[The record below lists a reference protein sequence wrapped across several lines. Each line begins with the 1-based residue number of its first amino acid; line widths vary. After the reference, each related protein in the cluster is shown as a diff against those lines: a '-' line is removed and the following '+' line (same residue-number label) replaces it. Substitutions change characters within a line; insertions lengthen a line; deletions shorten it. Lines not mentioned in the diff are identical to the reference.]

1 MSKTYLEEYYDLIQR
16 GEVVAGYWIK
26 AELKNLI
33 EDLKDP
39 RYIYDTTQAHKRI
52 EFQEHFCLQSK
63 QPYYGKPLKLVPW
76 QKAFWEVLYSFKMA
90 DTGLLRFTE
99 ALLEIA
105 RKNGKSTM
113 FAGDAMY
120 DLFLGAGGMDICCAS
135 NDDRQ
140 ARLIWGEIAGMRERL
155 DPKRALTKP
164 TLTELRNRS
173 RGITIFR
180 LSSKTHNKD
189 GFNISKTLMDE
200 SHDITEA
207 NGTSEVAEACWRG
220 MSSKDEPLFLNASS
234 QGFNRKCYLDKKI
247 DYAKKVIKGEID
259 DIHFLAF
266 LYEQDSE
273 SEIWSDEKTWE
284 KSNPSLPYGIKKIAK
299 MRRDLETAKYD
310 KATRIHML
318 TKDFDL
324 AQDSAQAWLM
334 RADYDYKTDQID
346 LEKFRGSYLI
356 GAVDLSATTDL
367 THARAMLL
375 MPGSDKKYMI
385 GRYFIPESKLEDSD
399 DKAAGAKYAEWAR
412 ADLLTINEGQE
423 VDIAGVADWFLMLY
437 KKYGIRPFMIGYDE
451 RYAKTFINRATD
463 YGFELELLKQGRALS
478 NAMKLTEADLKHR
491 VINYGMNEIDMWCLK
506 NTCCEVD
513 GVGQIQP
520 RKEPGQQSR
529 RIDGALTMIMLE
541 EVYRRYGTDFRKRCG
556 VA

>member
-1 MSKTYLEEYYDLIQR
+1 MTYIEEYYDLIQR
-16 GEVVAGYWIK
+16 GEIVAGYWIK

-52 EFQEHFCLQSK
+52 AFQENFCLQSK

-76 QKAFWEVLYSFKMA
+76 QKAFWEVLYSFRMA

-120 DLFLGAGGMDICCAS
+120 DLFLGPGGMDICCAS

-273 SEIWSDEKTWE
+273 QEIWSDERTWE
-284 KSNPSLPYGIKKIAK
+284 KSNPSLPYGIKKVAK

-334 RADYDYKTDQID
+334 RGDYEYETDQID

-423 VDIAGVADWFLMLY
+423 VDIASVADWYLMLY
-437 KKYGIRPFMIGYDE
+437 KKYGIKPYMIGYDE
-451 RYAKTFINRATD
+451 RYAKTFINRASD

-541 EVYRRYGTDFRKRCG
+541 EVYRRYGNDFRKRCG